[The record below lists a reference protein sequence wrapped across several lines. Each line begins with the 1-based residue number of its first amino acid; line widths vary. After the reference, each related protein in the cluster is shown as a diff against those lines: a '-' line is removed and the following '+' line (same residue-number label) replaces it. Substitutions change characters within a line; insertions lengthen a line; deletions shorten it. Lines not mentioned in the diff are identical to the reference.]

1 LAWPSDLIVI
11 ATVVA
16 GTGTGAAI
24 DLWTRRVPNP
34 LTMGLATIGV
44 LFAAC
49 GISGLTLGASLG
61 GLAVGLLLMLPGHV
75 IGATG
80 AGDVKLFAA
89 AGAFIGPTHMVTA
102 FLSTA
107 LAGGVM
113 AIVVSLWRRRLQQ
126 TVGDTARLI
135 ATAGAN
141 APAIESPL
149 QNNRFA
155 YAPAIAVGTIIAALW
170 KVSML

>member
-1 LAWPSDLIVI
+1 LVRPSDFIAV

-24 DLWTRRVPNP
+24 DMWTRRVPNP
-34 LTMGLATIGV
+34 LTMGLAATGV
-44 LFAAC
+44 VYAAC
-49 GISGLTLGASLG
+49 GIGSLSVGASLA
-61 GLAVGLLLMLPGHV
+61 GLALGLALMLPGHL

-89 AGAFIGPTHMVTA
+89 AGAFVGPAHILMA
-102 FLSTA
+102 FVYTA
-107 LAGGVM
+107 LAGGAI
-113 AIVVSLWRRRLQQ
+113 AIVISLSRRRLRQ
-126 TVGDTARLI
+126 TVGGTAMLI

-149 QNNRFA
+149 EHNRFA
-155 YAPAIAVGTIIAALW
+155 YAPAIAVGTMLAALGF
-170 KVSML
+170 